1 MKHILILAGTRPEAI
16 KVAPVVRVLR
26 QMPAVRTTL
35 VASGQ
40 HREMLQQAFSDLAI
54 EPDKD
59 LAVMR
64 PGQSLTGLTARLF
77 ETLGPFFEGEK
88 PDWIL
93 GQGDTTTVLVASI
106 CAFYLGIPFG
116 HIEAGLRSHRLD
128 APFPEEFNRRVTGI
142 IAQKHFAPTEQARQN
157 LLHEHVSDASIL
169 VTGNTV
175 IDSLQWMRD
184 SGEAH
189 AGLLD
194 AAIQRHMNA
203 GMRLLLVTGHRRENH
218 GQGFEDICQALL
230 SLVERFKDM
239 VITYPVHPNPKVH
252 DVVQSRLGGHSR
264 IFLLQPA
271 PYKPFVALMNAAHV
285 VLTDSGGVQEEAPA
299 LGKPVLVLRDVTE
312 RPEGITAGTARLVG
326 TSASR
331 IEDEV
336 SRLWTDDRAYAA
348 MAHAI
353 SPYGDGKAAG
363 RIVRA
368 LLPETSI

>member
-16 KVAPVVRVLR
+16 KVAPVVRLLR
-26 QMPAVRTTL
+26 QIPAVRTTL

-40 HREMLQQAFSDLAI
+40 HREMLQQAFEDLDI
-54 EPDKD
+54 EPDRD

-64 PGQSLTGLTARLF
+64 PGQSLSGLTSRLF
-77 ETLGPFFEGEK
+77 ETLGALFEGEK
-88 PDWIL
+88 PDWVL
-93 GQGDTTTVLVASI
+93 GQGDTTTVFVASV

-128 APFPEEFNRRVTGI
+128 APFPEEFNRRVTGV
-142 IAQKHFAPTEQARQN
+142 IAQKHFAPTGQAREN
-157 LLHEHVSDASIL
+157 LLREHIPDASIL

-189 AGLLD
+189 AGLLAPD
-194 AAIQRHMNA
+194 LQRHLAA
-203 GMRLLLVTGHRRENH
+203 GKRLLLVTGHRRENH

-230 SLVERFKDM
+230 SLVERFEDM
-239 VITYPVHPNPKVH
+239 VVTYPVHPNPKVH
-252 DVVQSRLGGHSR
+252 DIVQERLGGHSR
-264 IFLLQPA
+264 ILLVQPA

-312 RPEGITAGTARLVG
+312 RPEGIAAGTARLVG
-326 TSASR
+326 TDPGR
-331 IEDEV
+331 IVDEV
-336 SRLWTDDRAYAA
+336 VRLWTDQAAYAA
-348 MAHAI
+348 MAHAV
-353 SPYGDGKAAG
+353 SPYGDGRAAG
-363 RIVRA
+363 RIVKG
-368 LLPETSI
+368 LLPEMCL

>member
-16 KVAPVVRVLR
+16 KVAPVVRLLR
-26 QMPAVRTTL
+26 QIPAVRTTL

-40 HREMLQQAFSDLAI
+40 HREMLQQAFEDLGI

-64 PGQSLTGLTARLF
+64 PGQSLSGLTSRLF
-77 ETLGPFFEGEK
+77 ETLGAFLEGEK
-88 PDWIL
+88 PDWVL
-93 GQGDTTTVLVASI
+93 GQGDTTTVFVASV
-106 CAFYLGIPFG
+106 CAFYLDIPFG

-142 IAQKHFAPTEQARQN
+142 IAQKHFAPTGQAREN
-157 LLHEHVSDASIL
+157 LLREHIPDASIL

-189 AGLLD
+189 AGLLAPD
-194 AAIQRHMNA
+194 LQKHLAA
-203 GMRLLLVTGHRRENH
+203 GKRLLLVTGHRRENH

-230 SLVERFKDM
+230 SLVERFEDM
-239 VITYPVHPNPKVH
+239 VVAYPLHPNPKVH
-252 DVVQSRLGGHSR
+252 DIVQDRLGGHSR
-264 IFLLQPA
+264 IMLLQPA

-299 LGKPVLVLRDVTE
+299 LGKPVLVLRGVTE

-326 TSASR
+326 TDPCR
-331 IEDEV
+331 IVDEV
-336 SRLWTDDRAYAA
+336 ARLWTDQAAYTA

-353 SPYGDGKAAG
+353 SPYGDGRAAG
-363 RIVRA
+363 RIVEA
-368 LLPETSI
+368 LLPELCL